1 MRNIKLTIEYDG
13 TSYAGWQQQKDETTV
28 QGTLK
33 AAIEMVV
40 GERIILYGA
49 GRTDAGVHAQ
59 CQVAN
64 FKTASQISSLQLP
77 FAINSHLPKDIVV
90 NTAQDADD
98 KFHARFSAKWKIYQY
113 LVYNSH
119 IRPALNRNF
128 CCFYNFPLNHR
139 IMKKGAKLL
148 RGTHDFSAF
157 KTGTLPN
164 DNNVRELKRLEIKR
178 KGEYIFFILEANGF
192 LRHMAR
198 RIVGTLLEL
207 GRGKILIKDFDSILE
222 SKDPQLGGPTA
233 PAKGLCLLEVKY

>member
-13 TSYAGWQQQKDETTV
+13 TSDAGWQQQKDEITV
-28 QGTLK
+28 QETLK
-33 AAIEMVV
+33 AAIENVV
-40 GERIILYGA
+40 GEKIVLYGA

-64 FKTASQISSLQLP
+64 FKTTSQISSSRLP

-90 NTAQDADD
+90 NAAQDADD

-113 LVYNSH
+113 TIYNSH
-119 IRPALNRNF
+119 IRPALNRDF
-128 CCFYNFPLNHR
+128 CCYYNFPLNHR
-139 IMKKGAKLL
+139 IMRKGAELL

-157 KTGTLPN
+157 KTGPLPD
-164 DNNVRELKRLEIKR
+164 DNNVRKLKRLEIKR
-178 KGEYIFFILEANGF
+178 KGEYIFFMLEADGF

-198 RIVGTLLEL
+198 RIAGALLEL
-207 GRGKILIKDFDSILE
+207 GRGKISIEDLRSILE